1 MYGEY
6 KGRKVRM
13 INTKGLV
20 ERLNSETLNSY
31 LGEEG
36 QIVTDYGEGYRFLIK
51 FKNAITEEM
60 NQNNGNLCFRL
71 ENIEFLDMIPTTK
84 YKVGDKV
91 RIKSD
96 LVRGYSYGVNRFV
109 KEMEEHRGKIMT
121 IDSIIGGGILQ
132 IYGNE
137 YKLKDSYWS
146 WTNEM
151 FDPYIENFSPF
162 IAEFGCKVPDNDEE
176 YELLWKYLM
185 YLRKYDRI

>member
-6 KGRKVRM
+6 RGRKVRM
-13 INTKGLV
+13 INTKGFV
-20 ERLNSETLNSY
+20 EKLNSETLNSY

-36 QIVTDYGEGYRFLIK
+36 EIVTDYGEGYRFLIK
-51 FKNAITEEM
+51 FKNAITEEI

-71 ENIEFLDMIPTTK
+71 ENVEFLDIIPIAK
-84 YKVGDKV
+84 YKIGDKV
-91 RIKSD
+91 RIKSN
-96 LVRGYSYGVNRFV
+96 LIRGYSYGVNRFV

-121 IDSIIGGGILQ
+121 IDSING
-132 IYGNE
+132 YE
-137 YKLKDSYWS
+137 YKLKDTYWT
-146 WTNEM
+146 WTSEM